1 MPVHLTAPLS
11 LEVLL
16 VAVGL
21 AIVGGVVAGVLGG
34 WRAARLQPAEALRRV
49 E

>member
-1 MPVHLTAPLS
+1 VTLHLTAPLS
-11 LEVLL
+11 LEVFG

-21 AIVGGVVAGVLGG
+21 AVLGALIAGAIGG
-34 WRAARLQPAEALRRV
+34 WRAARLQPAVALRRV

>member
-1 MPVHLTAPLS
+1 MTLHLTAPLS
-11 LEVLL
+11 LEVIG

-21 AIVGGVVAGVLGG
+21 AVVGAIIAGAVGG
-34 WRAARLQPAEALRRV
+34 WRAARLHPAEALRRV